1 MKRSKTLTQT
11 QTAAPQQSNEVRIG
25 PQSGPQM
32 RFLSCTAD
40 IAGYGGAAGG
50 GKSWSLLLD
59 PLRFAALKPVAG
71 FGAVIFRR
79 TSKQIM
85 QEGGLWD
92 EAGKLYPLAEG
103 ISKQTRFEWVWP
115 RFHTKIRFGYMEHE
129 KDRFQWQGSQI
140 AYIGFDELTHFTR
153 AQFVY
158 MFSRNRSL
166 CGVKPRMRATMNPDA
181 DSWVKDFF
189 APWVD
194 DTFKYPAQSGE
205 IRYFLMEDDNQVW
218 LPPGEK
224 HPDAKSCTFIF
235 ANVYD
240 NKILLQT
247 NPEYLTWLK
256 ALPLV
261 ERMRLLNGDWNIRP
275 SGNMFK
281 REWFKIVET
290 PPAAMEKTVRYWDF
304 AATEETGENDPDYT
318 VGVKMGRREGMF
330 YVLDVQRD
338 RLRPAGVEAL
348 VRTTAELD
356 GRRVAIYI
364 EQEPGSAG
372 VNVIA
377 RYKKL
382 LAGYTVVGVRTTG
395 NKMERAAP
403 VSSQAEARNIVLVQG
418 PWNLA
423 YINEHCAFPTKGAH
437 DDQVDANSGAFE
449 QLTLARSGGMVL
461 SADTEAA
468 GEPDEDYYED
478 DEWP

>member
-1 MKRSKTLTQT
+1 MDLVRL
-11 QTAAPQQSNEVRIG
+11 QSNEVRIG
-25 PQSGPQM
+25 PQPGPQM

-50 GKSWSLLLD
+50 GKSWALLLD

-92 EAGKLYPLAEG
+92 EAGKLYPLADG
-103 ISKQTRFEWVWP
+103 KSKQTRFEWVWP
-115 RFHTKIRFGYMEHE
+115 QFQTKIRFGYMEHE
-129 KDRFQWQGSQI
+129 QDRFQWQGSQI
-140 AYIGFDELTHFTR
+140 AYIGFDELTHFSR
-153 AQFVY
+153 SQFVY
-158 MFSRNRSL
+158 LFSRNRSL
-166 CGVKPRMRATMNPDA
+166 CGVKPRIRATMNPDA
-181 DSWVKDFF
+181 DSWVKEFF

-194 DTFKYPAQSGE
+194 DTYAGQPARSGE
-205 IRYFLMEDDNQVW
+205 IRYFLMEDDTQIW

-235 ANVYD
+235 ASIYD
-240 NKILLQT
+240 NKILMQT

-261 ERMRLLNGDWNIRP
+261 ERRRLLHGDWNIRP

-281 REWFKIVET
+281 REWFKFVEV
-290 PPAAMEKTVRYWDF
+290 PPASLEKTVRYWDF

-318 VGVKMGRREGMF
+318 VGVKMGRRDGMF

-348 VRTTAELD
+348 VRATAALD
-356 GRRVAIYI
+356 GRKVQIYI
-364 EQEPGSAG
+364 EQEPGSSG

-382 LAGYTVVGVRTTG
+382 LAGYTVTGVRTTG
-395 NKMERAAP
+395 NKLERASP
-403 VSSQAEARNIVLVQG
+403 VSSQAEAGNLVLVQAS
-418 PWNLA
+418 WNLSF
-423 YINEHCAFPTKGAH
+423 INEHCAFPTKGVH

-449 QLTLARSGGMVL
+449 QLTLAKSGGMVL
-461 SADTEAA
+461 AADTE
-468 GEPDEDYYED
+468 GEDEDYYD
-478 DEWP
+478 DEEWP